1 MTEYEAFVV
10 RTVYEKQGIKAV
22 KLACIAAKT
31 AVENGW
37 DMREPFPDLLERM
50 IQEGRIKEV
59 EYCVPQLPQRI
70 KSFLLPSGA
79 RIRLD
84 QEASWQ

>member
-1 MTEYEAFVV
+1 MTDYEAFVV

-22 KLACIAAKT
+22 ELACIAAKT
-31 AVENGW
+31 AVENDW

-50 IQEGRIKEV
+50 IQEGRIKEI

-84 QEASWQ
+84 QEGSWQ

>member
-1 MTEYEAFVV
+1 MTEYETFVV
-10 RTVYEKQGIKAV
+10 RTVYEKQGIKATE
-22 KLACIAAKT
+22 LACIAAKA
-31 AVENGW
+31 AVENNW
-37 DMREPFPDLLERM
+37 DRREPFPDLVERM

-59 EYCVPQLPQRI
+59 EYCVPQIPQRI

-84 QEASWQ
+84 QGEAWQ